1 MANINSQN
9 YLRFDD
15 GLGASTTDLPQAYI
29 RERCQYPFMPIIV
42 PGENIAFYIN
52 TELGYDY
59 GIAPTLQIIKGSTVV
74 WSGSPLQK
82 DVLDVD
88 HYCLYADFAIPTLAD
103 GIYQFQIL
111 NDASEVVLT
120 SNKLYCMNSDYENVS
135 SYVEFTNDINLYY
148 VRYAELNNF
157 YQKFRL
163 RITDLEGPKFE
174 ANNES
179 YRSVTSGRY
188 RDLLA
193 NLQKFYTFDCYYF
206 DKDALDATA
215 VFLDHRTRI
224 INGKEY
230 AFKEGL
236 SNDPITTVSVVKA
249 QFQMYDQDFSTINK
263 CVAVASS

>member
-1 MANINSQN
+1 MNINSN
-9 YLRFDD
+9 SFLRFDD
-15 GLGASTTDLPQAYI
+15 GFGSDPTDLPQAYI
-29 RERCQYPFMPIIV
+29 RERCRFPFMPIIV
-42 PGENIAFYIN
+42 PGENIAFYIG

-59 GIAPTLQIIKGSTVV
+59 GISPTLRIIKQNGDVA
-74 WSGSPLQK
+74 WGGSPLQK
-82 DVLDVD
+82 DIFDID

-103 GIYQFQIL
+103 GIYQFQVL

-120 SNKLYCMNSDYENVS
+120 SNKLYCMNEDYENVS

-148 VRYAELNNF
+148 VRYAELDNF